1 MLVHQSNRSC
11 NCCGK
16 SVDNNII
23 DIPFEEIKLSPF
35 AVECDCGYF
44 YEAIHYNVSFT
55 KWRVA
60 KGTLEYQL
68 DNARSDYNREQEY
81 ADTLIVLHDFI
92 KIELKRKKE
101 LVTKLQA
108 QWDEIISS
116 PIPDHLWNI
125 TEKTL

>member
-1 MLVHQSNRSC
+1 
-11 NCCGK
+11 
-16 SVDNNII
+16 
-23 DIPFEEIKLSPF
+23 
-35 AVECDCGYF
+35 
-44 YEAIHYNVSFT
+44 VSFT

-60 KGTLEYQL
+60 KGILEYTL
-68 DNARSDYNREQEY
+68 DDARSDYNREQEY
-81 ADTLIVLHDFI
+81 ADTLLFLHDFI

-108 QWDEIISS
+108 QWEEMISS